1 MIERVFEKFLWNT
14 RFIVVV
20 AVIACLFAS
29 VAMFF
34 IATVDVV
41 RLPQAAVDYV
51 NPALAEAERHRLY
64 NRTVADVAGIIDA
77 YLFATILLIFALG
90 LYELFVSKIE
100 AAENSAFAERILL
113 VRSLDDLKDRLA
125 KVIFLILI
133 VKYFE
138 YALEQQIHTSLDLLM
153 LALGIALI
161 ALAIYLTRAAK
172 GTGH

>member
-1 MIERVFEKFLWNT
+1 MIEKIFERILWNT

-20 AVIACLFAS
+20 AVVACLFTS

-34 IATVDVV
+34 IATIDVT
-41 RLPQAAVDYV
+41 RLPHTVIEYMSPV
-51 NPALAEAERHRLY
+51 LSTEERHHLY

-77 YLFATILLIFALG
+77 YLFATIMLIFALG

-100 AAENSAFAERILL
+100 AAENSEFAERILL

-138 YALEQQIHTSLDLLM
+138 YALDQTVHTSLDLLM
-153 LALGIALI
+153 LAVGIALI
-161 ALAIYLTRAAK
+161 ALAIFLTRAAK
-172 GTGH
+172 GDH

>member
-1 MIERVFEKFLWNT
+1 MIERLFEKLLWNT
-14 RFIVVV
+14 RFIVVIAVV
-20 AVIACLFAS
+20 ACVFAS
-29 VAMFF
+29 IAMFVV
-34 IATVDVV
+34 ATIDVA
-41 RLPQAAVDYV
+41 RLPHTVFEYMS
-51 NPALAEAERHRLY
+51 PALAVDDRRHLY

-100 AAENSAFAERILL
+100 AAENSEFAERILL

-138 YALEQQIHTSLDLLM
+138 YALEQAIHTPLDLLM
-153 LALGIALI
+153 LATGIALI
-161 ALAIYLTRAAK
+161 ALAIYLTRAGK
-172 GTGH
+172 TGH

>member
-1 MIERVFEKFLWNT
+1 MIERIFEKLLWNT
-14 RFIVVV
+14 RFIVVIAVV
-20 AVIACLFAS
+20 ACVFAS
-29 VAMFF
+29 IAMFVV
-34 IATVDVV
+34 ATIDVV
-41 RLPQAAVDYV
+41 RLPHTVLEYMS
-51 NPALAEAERHRLY
+51 PALAGDDRRHLY

-100 AAENSAFAERILL
+100 AAENSEFAERILL

-138 YALEQQIHTSLDLLM
+138 YALEQTIHAPLDLLM
-153 LALGIALI
+153 LAAGIALI
-161 ALAIYLTRAAK
+161 ALAIYLTRAGKA
-172 GTGH
+172 GH

>member
-1 MIERVFEKFLWNT
+1 MIERLFERLLWNT

-29 VAMFF
+29 LVMFF
-34 IATVDVV
+34 IATVDVT
-41 RLPQAAVDYV
+41 RLPHTAIEYLS
-51 NPALAEAERHRLY
+51 PALTAEDRHHLY

-77 YLFATILLIFALG
+77 YLFATIMLIFSLG

-100 AAENSAFAERILL
+100 AAENSEFAERILL

-138 YALEQQIHTSLDLLM
+138 YALDQTIHTALDLLM
-153 LALGIALI
+153 LAVGIALI

-172 GTGH
+172 GGEH

>member
-1 MIERVFEKFLWNT
+1 MIEKLFEKILWNT
-14 RFIVVV
+14 RFIVIV
-20 AVIACLFAS
+20 AVVACLFAS
-29 VAMFF
+29 VVMFF
-34 IATVDVV
+34 IASVDVA
-41 RLPQAAVDYV
+41 RLPHAALEYLS
-51 NPALAEAERHRLY
+51 PALAAEERHRLY

-77 YLFATILLIFALG
+77 YLFATILLIFGLG

-100 AAENSAFAERILL
+100 AAENSEFAERILL

-138 YALEQQIHTSLDLLM
+138 YALDQTIHTSLDLLM
-153 LALGIALI
+153 LASGIALI

-172 GTGH
+172 SEH